1 MYKEWISRQTHG
13 IVKND
18 SYEAEPL
25 EVKLRK
31 ATEEKK
37 PIEAVAP
44 MIYTEKSKGVI
55 PEYDRQIRNR
65 TGGHGEAQ
73 QREIRRG
80 SKNGGNCGRS
90 RPRKT
95 KRPRSRRSKPQRGPL
110 LTEQSYNRTRD
121 ELLIGR
127 VKIRPF

>member
-1 MYKEWISRQTHG
+1 MYKEWICQATHG

-25 EVKLRK
+25 EVKLRR

-55 PEYDRQIRNR
+55 PEYDIRTDR
-65 TGGHGEAQ
+65 FELAQ
-73 QREIRRG
+73 AAMEKLNAVKFSEVAKSEEIPG
-80 SKNGGNCGRS
+80 AENI
-90 RPRKT
+90 P
-95 KRPRSRRSKPQRGPL
+95 
-110 LTEQSYNRTRD
+110 EQSGQEAGKTSPKGD
-121 ELLIGR
+121 
-127 VKIRPF
+127 PS

>member
-13 IVKND
+13 IIKND

-55 PEYDRQIRNR
+55 P
-65 TGGHGEAQ
+65 
-73 QREIRRG
+73 
-80 SKNGGNCGRS
+80 
-90 RPRKT
+90 
-95 KRPRSRRSKPQRGPL
+95 
-110 LTEQSYNRTRD
+110 
-121 ELLIGR
+121 
-127 VKIRPF
+127 

>member
-13 IVKND
+13 IIKND
-18 SYEAEPL
+18 SYEAEPM

-55 PEYDRQIRNR
+55 PEYDIRTDRFEIAQAAMEKLNSVKFAE
-65 TGGHGEAQ
+65 TAKTDPIAGGADPEKQSG
-73 QREIRRG
+73 REPG
-80 SKNGGNCGRS
+80 DPTPKGTPHDGAA
-90 RPRKT
+90 
-95 KRPRSRRSKPQRGPL
+95 
-110 LTEQSYNRTRD
+110 
-121 ELLIGR
+121 
-127 VKIRPF
+127 V

>member
-1 MYKEWISRQTHG
+1 MYKEWISCQTHS

-37 PIEAVAP
+37 PIEAAAP

-55 PEYDRQIRNR
+55 PEYDIRTDRFEIAQAAMERLNSVKFAE
-65 TGGHGEAQ
+65 TAKTDPIVGGENLEKQSGREAGESSPS
-73 QREIRRG
+73 G
-80 SKNGGNCGRS
+80 DPS
-90 RPRKT
+90 
-95 KRPRSRRSKPQRGPL
+95 
-110 LTEQSYNRTRD
+110 
-121 ELLIGR
+121 
-127 VKIRPF
+127 

>member
-1 MYKEWISRQTHG
+1 MYKEWICRATHG

-25 EVKLRK
+25 EVKLRR

-55 PEYDRQIRNR
+55 PEYDIRTDRFELAQTAMEKLNSVKFSDMAKN
-65 TGGHGEAQ
+65 EAIPGA
-73 QREIRRG
+73 E
-80 SKNGGNCGRS
+80 NV
-90 RPRKT
+90 P
-95 KRPRSRRSKPQRGPL
+95 
-110 LTEQSYNRTRD
+110 EQS
-121 ELLIGR
+121 GR
-127 VKIRPF
+127 EAGEINPKGDPS

>member
-1 MYKEWISRQTHG
+1 MYKESISHQTHG

-37 PIEAVAP
+37 PIEAIAP

-55 PEYDRQIRNR
+55 PEYDIRTDR
-65 TGGHGEAQ
+65 FEIAQ
-73 QREIRRG
+73 TAME
-80 SKNGGNCGRS
+80 KLNNVKFAEMA
-90 RPRKT
+90 KT
-95 KRPRSRRSKPQRGPL
+95 EPIAGAENIP
-110 LTEQSYNRTRD
+110 EQS
-121 ELLIGR
+121 GR
-127 VKIRPF
+127 EAGEVNPNGDPS

>member
-1 MYKEWISRQTHG
+1 MYKEWISRQTNG

-55 PEYDRQIRNR
+55 PEYDIRTDRFEIAQTAMEKLNSVKFADIAKNEAIPGAENIPEQSGR
-65 TGGHGEAQ
+65 EAGEANPK
-73 QREIRRG
+73 G
-80 SKNGGNCGRS
+80 DPS
-90 RPRKT
+90 
-95 KRPRSRRSKPQRGPL
+95 
-110 LTEQSYNRTRD
+110 
-121 ELLIGR
+121 
-127 VKIRPF
+127 

>member
-55 PEYDRQIRNR
+55 PEYDIRTDR
-65 TGGHGEAQ
+65 FEIAQ
-73 QREIRRG
+73 AAMEKL
-80 SKNGGNCGRS
+80 SSVKFAETA
-90 RPRKT
+90 KT
-95 KRPRSRRSKPQRGPL
+95 EPIAGAENIP
-110 LTEQSYNRTRD
+110 EQSGREAG
-121 ELLIGR
+121 ELSPKGD
-127 VKIRPF
+127 PS

>member
-44 MIYTEKSKGVI
+44 MIYS
-55 PEYDRQIRNR
+55 
-65 TGGHGEAQ
+65 
-73 QREIRRG
+73 
-80 SKNGGNCGRS
+80 
-90 RPRKT
+90 
-95 KRPRSRRSKPQRGPL
+95 
-110 LTEQSYNRTRD
+110 
-121 ELLIGR
+121 
-127 VKIRPF
+127 